1 MSKTIYRDLK
11 NATEDKIKDLLEES
25 QGQITGSNYE
35 ALGELMDIH
44 KDITNEE
51 YWCYK
56 MEEGED
62 MRYEGYGRGS
72 YGNYGNYG
80 EYGRENYGRD
90 SYGRDMYGAR
100 GRSRDS
106 RGRYR
111 GHDYLDEMYD
121 NYGRYSESR
130 ERYGA
135 SQETDKSYHYMVK
148 ALEDFIKVLEE
159 EADTQEQKQML
170 HEALQNA
177 MR

>member
-1 MSKTIYRDLK
+1 
-11 NATEDKIKDLLEES
+11 LLEES

-56 MEEGED
+56 MEEGEGN
-62 MRYEGYGRGS
+62 MYGNYGRGS
-72 YGNYGNYG
+72 YNNYGEYGRGGNYG
-80 EYGRENYGRD
+80 EYGN
-90 SYGRDMYGAR
+90 YGAR

-159 EADTQEQKQML
+159 EADTSEQKQIL

>member
-1 MSKTIYRDLK
+1 MTKTIYKDLK
-11 NATEDKIKDLLEES
+11 HATEDKIKDLLEES

-35 ALGELMDIH
+35 ALGALIDIH
-44 KDITNEE
+44 KDIANEE

-56 MEEGED
+56 MEEGEES
-62 MRYEGYGRGS
+62 MYGNYGRGS

-80 EYGRENYGRD
+80 RGDYGRDEYGRDN
-90 SYGRDMYGAR
+90 YGAR
-100 GRSRDS
+100 RRDS

-159 EADTQEQKQML
+159 EADTQEQREML
-170 HEALQNA
+170 NQALQNA

>member
-1 MSKTIYRDLK
+1 MTKTIYKDLK

-35 ALGELMDIH
+35 ALGALIDIH
-44 KDITNEE
+44 KDIANEE

-56 MEEGED
+56 MEEGE
-62 MRYEGYGRGS
+62 EGMYGNYGRGS

-80 EYGRENYGRD
+80 RGDYGRDEYGRDN
-90 SYGRDMYGAR
+90 YGAR
-100 GRSRDS
+100 RRDS

-159 EADTQEQKQML
+159 EADTQEQREML
-170 HEALQNA
+170 SQALQNA

>member
-1 MSKTIYRDLK
+1 MKPLIHKDLN
-11 NATEDKIKDLLEES
+11 NATESKIKELLEES

-56 MEEGED
+56 MEEGEGN
-62 MRYEGYGRGS
+62 MYGNYGRGS
-72 YGNYGNYG
+72 YNNYG
-80 EYGRENYGRD
+80 NYGRD
-90 SYGRDMYGAR
+90 SYGRDEYGAR

-121 NYGRYSESR
+121 DYGRYMESR

-159 EADTQEQKQML
+159 EADTPEQKQML

>member
-72 YGNYGNYG
+72 YGNYG
-80 EYGRENYGRD
+80 EYGRGNYGRD
-90 SYGRDMYGAR
+90 SYGRDEYNAR

-159 EADTQEQKQML
+159 EADTQEQKQQLM
-170 HEALQNA
+170 EALQNA

>member
-1 MSKTIYRDLK
+1 MTKTIYKDLK

-35 ALGELMDIH
+35 ALGALIDIH
-44 KDITNEE
+44 KDIANEE

-56 MEEGED
+56 MEEGEED
-62 MRYEGYGRGS
+62 MYGNYGRGS
-72 YGNYGNYG
+72 YGNYGRGDYG
-80 EYGRENYGRD
+80 RDEYGRDN
-90 SYGRDMYGAR
+90 YGAR
-100 GRSRDS
+100 RRDS

-111 GHDYLDEMYD
+111 GHDYLDEMYED
-121 NYGRYSESR
+121 YGRYMEGR

-159 EADTQEQKQML
+159 EADTQEQREML
-170 HEALQNA
+170 SQALQNA

>member
-1 MSKTIYRDLK
+1 MSKTIYKDLK

-35 ALGELMDIH
+35 ALGALIDIH
-44 KDITNEE
+44 KDIANEE

-56 MEEGED
+56 MEEGES
-62 MRYEGYGRGS
+62 MYENYERGP
-72 YGNYGNYG
+72 YGNYRRGGNYG
-80 EYGRENYGRD
+80 ESYNERYGV
-90 SYGRDMYGAR
+90 R

-111 GHDYLDEMYD
+111 GHDYLDEMYED
-121 NYGRYSESR
+121 YGRYMEGR

-135 SQETDKSYHYMVK
+135 NQETDKSYHYMVK

-159 EADTQEQKQML
+159 EADTQEQREML
-170 HEALQNA
+170 NQALQNA

>member
-1 MSKTIYRDLK
+1 MTKTIYKDLK
-11 NATEDKIKDLLEES
+11 HATEDKIKDLLEES

-35 ALGELMDIH
+35 ALGALIDIH
-44 KDITNEE
+44 KDIANEE

-56 MEEGED
+56 MEEGEED
-62 MRYEGYGRGS
+62 MYGNYGRGS
-72 YGNYGNYG
+72 YGNYGRGDYG
-80 EYGRENYGRD
+80 RDEYGRDN
-90 SYGRDMYGAR
+90 YGAR
-100 GRSRDS
+100 RRDS

-111 GHDYLDEMYD
+111 GHDYLDEMYED
-121 NYGRYSESR
+121 YGRYMEGR

-159 EADTQEQKQML
+159 EADTQEQREML
-170 HEALQNA
+170 SQALQNA

>member
-1 MSKTIYRDLK
+1 MKPLIHKDLK
-11 NATEDKIKDLLEES
+11 NATENKIKDLLEES

-56 MEEGED
+56 MEEGEGN
-62 MRYEGYGRGS
+62 MYGNYGRGS
-72 YGNYGNYG
+72 YNNYG
-80 EYGRENYGRD
+80 NYGRD
-90 SYGRDMYGAR
+90 SYGRDEYSAR

-121 NYGRYSESR
+121 DYGRYMESR

-159 EADTQEQKQML
+159 EADTPEQKQML
-170 HEALQNA
+170 REALQNA

>member
-25 QGQITGSNYE
+25 QGQITGNNYE

-72 YGNYGNYG
+72 YGNYDNYGRGNY
-80 EYGRENYGRD
+80 ERD
-90 SYGRDMYGAR
+90 SYGRDMYSAR

-135 SQETDKSYHYMVK
+135 GEETDKSFHYMVK

>member
-62 MRYEGYGRGS
+62 MRYEGYSRDS
-72 YGNYGNYG
+72 YGNYR
-80 EYGRENYGRD
+80 EYNRGNYGRD
-90 SYGRDMYGAR
+90 DYGRDMYSAR

-121 NYGRYSESR
+121 DYGRYMESR